1 MENYIE
7 VEKTAIST
15 GVARSVKIFS
25 DGKYVDEIGKDNMLI
40 LDFGCGKLRNSKYLV
55 NQGFKVDILD
65 TPKQI
70 NKIKE
75 TNKIL
80 FNNIYTTDDILKEKY
95 NIIFN
100 TFVLNV
106 IPDINIRRNI
116 ILNMLNLL
124 KIEGRLV
131 IEVRNNNS
139 IYRNKYKEKYLDGFI
154 IGNNKTKTFQK
165 GYDEWELYEFIKKIG
180 DRNKIDIHVIYSF
193 KASGSIVIVFERL

>member
-25 DGKYVDEIGKDNMLI
+25 DGKYIDEVGKDNILI
-40 LDFGCGKLRNSKYLV
+40 LDYGCGKLRNSKYLI
-55 NQGFKVDILD
+55 NQGFRVDILD

-70 NKIKE
+70 NKIKDAD
-75 TNKIL
+75 KIL
-80 FNNIYTTDDILKEKY
+80 FNKVYTTDDILNEQY

-106 IPDINIRRNI
+106 IPDINIRKDI
-116 ILNMLNLL
+116 ILNMIKLL
-124 KIEGRLV
+124 KIKGRLV

-139 IYRNKYKEKYLDGFI
+139 VYRNKYKKEYLDGFI

-165 GYDEWELYEFIKKIG
+165 GYDEWELYEFIKRIG
-180 DRNKIDIHVIYSF
+180 DRNKIDIQVAYSF
-193 KASGSIVIVFERL
+193 KTSGSIVIVFERL